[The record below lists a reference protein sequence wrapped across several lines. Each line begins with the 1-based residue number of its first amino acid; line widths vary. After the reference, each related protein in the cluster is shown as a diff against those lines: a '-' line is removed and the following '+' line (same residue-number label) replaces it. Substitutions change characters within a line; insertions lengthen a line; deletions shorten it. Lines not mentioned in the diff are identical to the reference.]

1 MTALLDFHL
10 PKLAD
15 TVVEGTVTRWL
26 RPPGE
31 VVRKGEPLVEIE
43 TDKVSSELE
52 APADGVLAEVL
63 VAEGETVPVGEV
75 LARIATSARVEA
87 TDRPPSAL
95 LGGEAAGPPASASL
109 GHLPPRG
116 GEGGLSPT
124 RRRIAERV
132 LEARATIPQGACVRE
147 VDLTGIK
154 RAGRSWTAF
163 FVKALS
169 AATGIADVGVAVD
182 APGGLVVPV
191 VRAADRLE
199 VRAISELVADLAG
212 RARQGRLEPGEVS
225 GGGITVTNVG
235 GGGTLMAFPLV
246 NPGQPAILATG
257 AVRPDGRCYLTLCYD
272 RRRYDD
278 YAADQLLATIEQELL
293 KLS

>member
-1 MTALLDFHL
+1 VTNLVDL
-10 PKLAD
+10 PLPRLAD
-15 TVVEGTVTRWL
+15 TVVEGTITRWL

-31 VVRKGEPLVEIE
+31 AVRKGEPLVEIE
-43 TDKVSSELE
+43 TDKVTSELE

-63 VAEGETVPVGEV
+63 VAEGQTVPVGQV
-75 LARIATSARVEA
+75 LARIATSGEGALQGA
-87 TDRPPSAL
+87 PLAPP
-95 LGGEAAGPPASASL
+95 AAGSPISQLERAGA
-109 GHLPPRG
+109 RD
-116 GEGGLSPT
+116 GGLSPT

-147 VDLTGIK
+147 VDLSGM
-154 RAGRSWTAF
+154 RRDRQSWTAF

-169 AATGIADVGVAVD
+169 AATGISDVGVAVEIPD
-182 APGGLVVPV
+182 GLVVPV
-191 VRAADRLE
+191 VRGAHGLD
-199 VRAISELVADLAG
+199 VNAISELVADLAA
-212 RARQGRLEPGEVS
+212 RAREGRLEPAEVS

-278 YAADQLLATIEQELL
+278 YAADRLLAAIEEELL
-293 KLS
+293 KLSAPS